1 MAQVVNCDGREIKD
15 NYKRMNSPR
24 LAAKSHRSPD
34 LPLSFS
40 LFSPLFLLF
49 PKISRTKAVIS
60 NSNHILDPALTH
72 DRLRNSTS
80 LVAEFD
86 CTPHLL
92 HSAFPLRPAL
102 RGVARFSLSNSSS
115 VNDISLEFQERSFP
129 FWIWPFLKS

>member
-15 NYKRMNSPR
+15 NYKRLNSPR

-40 LFSPLFLLF
+40 PFSPLFLLF

-92 HSAFPLRPAL
+92 HSASHYVRRYAAWHASPFQILPQSMTYPL
-102 RGVARFSLSNSSS
+102 NC
-115 VNDISLEFQERSFP
+115 
-129 FWIWPFLKS
+129 KSGAFHFGYGHF